1 LLRARGARGRRDSLL
16 QDADAPHQS
25 DTRSDSSKKRAEDDR
40 GKGKKGERDR
50 EKGNKGDSKRAKQRE
65 KICITIRK
73 RQTPP
78 RKHIILTL
86 LNFRVFELS
95 SIRLLR
101 LVFQNSP
108 KAVFLQNC
116 EFLKIHTFSFM
127 ANLQKLK
134 TRSAGNEKSAKYQ
147 KIDKIHEFLDWQNMN
162 IRTSTSKSCSSDKL
176 EIRKEQR
183 VNT

>member
-1 LLRARGARGRRDSLL
+1 MTEGRI
-16 QDADAPHQS
+16 
-25 DTRSDSSKKRAEDDR
+25 
-40 GKGKKGERDR
+40 KKGERDR
-50 EKGNKGDSKRAKQRE
+50 EKGNKGESERAKQRE